1 MMTGFRDRL
10 SVKQSSKSILG
21 DIVTTLQG
29 IPDLRVLNTGFNN
42 CDKPII
48 QVAKKSKFV
57 KIDLNRKQNG

>member
-1 MMTGFRDRL
+1 LAVREIRL
-10 SVKQSSKSILG
+10 KNHLG
-21 DIVTTLQG
+21 RYRYHPTG

-48 QVAKKSKFV
+48 QVTRKSKFV